1 MVWAI
6 ESKFSALSF
15 HLAEFIPAG
24 ENCNAELFGNGID
37 PQWLGQGEVAALTG
51 PVGSTPW
58 NDGLFQELNQGVI
71 GITVL
76 LA

>member
-1 MVWAI
+1 MMITDEMQLERTAD
-6 ESKFSALSF
+6 SADD
-15 HLAEFIPAG
+15 AG
-24 ENCNAELFGNGID
+24 IGVTN
-37 PQWLGQGEVAALTG
+37 PR
-51 PVGSTPW
+51 GSAPR